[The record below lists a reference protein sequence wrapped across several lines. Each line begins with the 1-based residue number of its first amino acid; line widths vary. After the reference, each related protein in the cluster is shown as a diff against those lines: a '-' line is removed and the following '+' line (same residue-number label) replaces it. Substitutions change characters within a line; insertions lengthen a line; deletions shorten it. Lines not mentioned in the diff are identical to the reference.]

1 MSEEDVEDI
10 GDEVDEGVHLY
21 IFLAMRFDERGAG
34 SLYQEFPS
42 S

>member
-21 IFLAMRFDERGAG
+21 SFLAMSLDER
-34 SLYQEFPS
+34 
-42 S
+42 